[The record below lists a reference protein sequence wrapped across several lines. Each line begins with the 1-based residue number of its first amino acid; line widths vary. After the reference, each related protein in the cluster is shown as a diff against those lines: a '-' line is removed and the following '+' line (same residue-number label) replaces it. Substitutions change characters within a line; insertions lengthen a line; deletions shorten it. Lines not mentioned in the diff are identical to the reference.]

1 MKKVIVTLGILT
13 VALGLWVSQ
22 SSYAAHSDR
31 HCNGCHVPH
40 WAVPESDTDYG
51 VPLWSPVN
59 TKDGLAYTYTMYS
72 SKGMTAMG
80 VQQAAQPD
88 GPSKLCLGCHDG
100 SYARIGD
107 RMANPDP
114 IKYPDGYKAGFA
126 AADLARSHPISFVY
140 DSALATASGTRLN
153 NPLTTNAGLG
163 DARTISEALLDSKE
177 KMQCTSCHEVHKGGY
192 DQYLRWE
199 WRTADVVVDNGD
211 GTTTTLARNDNIMC
225 RICHNK

>member
-1 MKKVIVTLGILT
+1 MKKVIVTVAILT

-51 VPLWSPVN
+51 VPLWSPTN
-59 TKDGLAYTYTMYS
+59 TSDGLKYTYTMYS
-72 SKGMTAMG
+72 SKGMTTLG
-80 VQQAAQPD
+80 VSQAAQPD

-107 RMANPDP
+107 RMADP
-114 IKYPDGYKAGFA
+114 ENYPDYKRGFA
-126 AADLARSHPISFVY
+126 AEDLMRSHPISFIY
-140 DSALATASGTRLN
+140 DEGLAERSAGRLH
-153 NPLTTNAGLG
+153 NPKTTLSTLPGG
-163 DARTISEALLDSKE
+163 RTISEDMLDSKE

-192 DQYLRWE
+192 DHYLRFD
-199 WRTADVVVDNGD
+199 WRAEEEIVTNPD
-211 GTTTTLARNDNIMC
+211 GTTTTLPRNDNIMC
-225 RICHNK
+225 RVCHNK